1 MYINRRTFS
10 TRIGRGEDAVSI
22 LKTGAKRLGW
32 KPIYR
37 ILTSHFGTFGEVQLE
52 LEFETLAD
60 YEQFW
65 ADFDAAPET
74 AGIMA
79 QWLETVQEGG
89 TNELWE
95 VA

>member
-10 TRIGRGEDAVSI
+10 TKIGRSEDAIRI
-22 LKTGAKRLGW
+22 LKTGADHLGW

-37 ILTSHFGTFGEVQLE
+37 VLTSHFGTFGLVELE

-60 YEQFW
+60 YERFW

-74 AGIMA
+74 EGIMA